1 MEILPRTVNH
11 FLRQHGKPLLRL
23 ACIVRRCQRMR
34 DLKGVMFRA
43 YPSTL
48 HALSNGIGADPVIIG
63 MYGASHQTP
72 ID

>member
-1 MEILPRTVNH
+1 
-11 FLRQHGKPLLRL
+11 
-23 ACIVRRCQRMR
+23 MR
-34 DLKGVMFRA
+34 DLKGVMFSA